1 MNHGAYSKD
10 LRKRVIEY
18 VLSGHSCEA
27 AGAHFQVSESSAIKW
42 TRRYRETGEIEAR
55 PLGGDRRSRAIE
67 AASDTILKIVKA
79 RPDITLMDLKAEL
92 DEQNLIFSKSALDRF
107 LNRHGQTFKKRQPTR
122 KSKAVQTS

>member
-18 VLSGHSCEA
+18 VLSGHTCEA
-27 AGAHFQVSESSAIKW
+27 AGEHFQVSESSAIKW
-42 TRRYRETGEIEAR
+42 TRRYRETRAIAAGPA
-55 PLGGDRRSRAIE
+55 GGGSRVRAIE
-67 AASDTILKIVKA
+67 AASDKILAIVKA

-92 DEQNLIFSKSALDRF
+92 GEQNLIFSKSALDRF

-122 KSKAVQTS
+122 KSKAAQTS